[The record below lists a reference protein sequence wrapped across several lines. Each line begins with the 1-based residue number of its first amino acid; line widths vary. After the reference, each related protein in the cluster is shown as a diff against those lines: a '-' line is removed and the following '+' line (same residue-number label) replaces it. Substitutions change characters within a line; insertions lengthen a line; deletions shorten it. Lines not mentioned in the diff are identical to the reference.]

1 MKLLVVEDSPS
12 LAALLQKGLTAEHHE
27 VDVSPNGLDGVARA
41 ERGEYDAVILDVVLP
56 DLDGLQVA
64 DRLRRGNNHVPI
76 LMLTARDT
84 LHDRLLGFELGADD
98 YLVKPF
104 AFEELL
110 ARLRAITKRGKALDD
125 DRLCAGDLVMDR
137 RAHEVTRHGQPIH
150 LTQKEF
156 ALLEYLMQHPGRAL
170 SRTMILDH
178 VWDYTFDAGG
188 NVLDVTIRRLRQ
200 AVDEGFGEP
209 LILTVRG
216 VGYKIK
222 A

>member
-12 LAALLQKGLTAEHHE
+12 LAALLRKGLIAEHHE
-27 VDVSPNGLDGVARA
+27 VDVSGNGLDGVERA

-64 DRLRRGNNHVPI
+64 DRLRRGNHDVPI

-110 ARLRAITKRGKALDD
+110 ARLRAITKRGKASDD
-125 DRLCAGDLVMDR
+125 DRLCVGDLVMDH
-137 RAHEVTRHGQPIH
+137 RAHEVTRRGQPIH

-170 SRTMILDH
+170 SRTMILDR

-200 AVDEGFGEP
+200 AVDEGFDDP

-216 VGYKIK
+216 VGYKLK

>member
-1 MKLLVVEDSPS
+1 VKLLVIEDSPS
-12 LAALLQKGLTAEHHE
+12 LAALLHKGLTAEHHE
-27 VDVSPNGLDGVARA
+27 VDVSANGLDGVIRA
-41 ERGEYDAVILDVVLP
+41 ERGGYDAVILDVVLP

-64 DRLRRGNNHVPI
+64 DRLRRGNHDVPI

-110 ARLRAITKRGKALDD
+110 ARLRAITKRGKAPEDE
-125 DRLCAGDLVMDR
+125 RLCVGDLVMDR
-137 RAHEVTRHGQPIH
+137 RAHEVTRRGQSIH

-170 SRTMILDH
+170 SRTMILDQ
-178 VWDYTFDAGG
+178 VWDYTFGAGG

-200 AVDEGFGEP
+200 AVDEGFDEP

-216 VGYKIK
+216 VGYKLK